1 MFGWNLTTLLT
12 AEFLHWRLFSSFYW
26 CQQTHLPG
34 GVQLIFSVFWWDSES
49 VLCQYWVW
57 WYKHSKFQ
65 YPHKFWSYLGE
76 ERETYL
82 TTFLP
87 LPFHLP
93 SSGKE
98 TLNQFC
104 HRKAVLYF
112 NLFFPLLIPPQR
124 STSSWRGRRTLQLH
138 SPGIKKMLKHTR
150 RRRTGK

>member
-1 MFGWNLTTLLT
+1 MKRDLYNYFIIEVQCVWLKSNHFADSRIFTLKVVQFLLLVSTNSPSWRST
-12 AEFLHWRLFSSFYW
+12 AY
-26 CQQTHLPG
+26 
-34 GVQLIFSVFWWDSES
+34 IFCVLVRSES

-65 YPHKFWSYLGE
+65 YHHKFWSYLGE

-104 HRKAVLYF
+104 RRKAVLYF

-124 STSSWRGRRTLQLH
+124 STSS
-138 SPGIKKMLKHTR
+138 
-150 RRRTGK
+150 